1 MKEKIIIEIETNK
14 SDPKMIDIAIG
25 RKSSKKLQKNEQ
37 EYIVALLLAVS
48 DAVRKVSNPKI
59 EKVQIPQSEA
69 K

>member
-25 RKSSKKLQKNEQ
+25 RKSSKNLQKNEQ
-37 EYIVALLLAVS
+37 EYMVALLLAVS

-59 EKVQIPQSEA
+59 EKVQIPTTEA

>member
-25 RKSSKKLQKNEQ
+25 RKSSKHLQKNEQ

-59 EKVQIPQSEA
+59 EKVQIPTTEA